1 MVSETFEQVLSAAQA
16 DGSLNPAWKK
26 LVNTRFFV
34 PVRSA
39 SGSAASSAELH
50 LTDAAGDGKRSI
62 LVAEV
67 REQAEPQQG
76 SVLTSLRG
84 HDLVRMLQ
92 PGAGIRIALSDRV
105 FEIASD
111 RVEWLRKGIDASL
124 AKAAAKA
131 SAAASAAAPAPTPAA
146 APVPVRAA
154 EPVRAPAPVI
164 PDKAAPARTSVR
176 RPAAATLDVAA
187 LEPRSVVM
195 PNIGLALF
203 VPAAW
208 GESSTPGGLRF
219 QDKQS
224 GTLLELTGSL
234 RPNVSLTQWMSNR
247 IGMVQQQM
255 PCLTQDGVAVDINGE
270 GWGERIEGKAAE
282 FSGTFPGD
290 KAPSRFLLACLRIEG
305 TVVAITIRAPAA
317 AFEQHRAVYQWLLG
331 RVNIKPVAAEL
342 YSMAAASGG
351 ASINALE
358 AGVYSVSAASMGG
371 EAVAQRE
378 ADGEP
383 GMVGLSMKGRM
394 GRLRAMAYSIPLFIA
409 TFVGGIAAALVG
421 FSAGVAVYVVGGLV
435 AIAILYLS
443 IRLMVLRMHDVNL
456 SGKWLIGLFAAMMLM
471 GAFDKKEFMAVAL
484 ALFSFGTMLV
494 YCLVPGTDGENGYGD
509 ATGPDSTLVKVG
521 AGLFILMYGVTL
533 LGQLT

>member
-1 MVSETFEQVLSAAQA
+1 M
-16 DGSLNPAWKK
+16 
-26 LVNTRFFV
+26 NTRFFV
-34 PVRSA
+34 PVRSV
-39 SGSAASSAELH
+39 SGSAASGAELH

-67 REQAEPQQG
+67 REQVEAQQG

-84 HDLVRMLQ
+84 HDLVRVLQ

-105 FEIASD
+105 FEIAGD

-131 SAAASAAAPAPTPAA
+131 GTAASAAVPAPA
-146 APVPVRAA
+146 PVRAA

-164 PDKAAPARTSVR
+164 PGKAAPARASVR
-176 RPAAATLDVAA
+176 RPPAATVDVGA

-208 GESSTPGGLRF
+208 GESRTSGGLRF

-224 GTLLELTGSL
+224 GMVLELTGSL

-255 PCLTQDGVAVDINGE
+255 PSLTQDGAAYDINGE

-290 KAPSRFLLACLRIEG
+290 KAASRFLLACMRIDG

-342 YSMAAASGG
+342 YSMAAASAG

-371 EAVAQRE
+371 GAVAQRE
-378 ADGEP
+378 TDGEP
-383 GMVGLSMKGRM
+383 GMVGLSMKGRI
-394 GRLRAMAYSIPLFIA
+394 GRLRAMAYSIPLMVA
-409 TFVGGIAAALVG
+409 MSVGGIAAAVVG
-421 FSAGVAVYVVGGLV
+421 INAGVAMYVVGGLV
-435 AIAILYLS
+435 AIATLYLS

-471 GAFDKKEFMAVAL
+471 GAFDKREFMVVAL
-484 ALFSFGTMLV
+484 VLFSFGTMLI
-494 YCLVPGTDGENGYGD
+494 YCLVPGTDGENDYGD

-533 LGQLT
+533 VGRLT

>member
-1 MVSETFEQVLSAAQA
+1 M
-16 DGSLNPAWKK
+16 
-26 LVNTRFFV
+26 NTRFFV

-39 SGSAASSAELH
+39 SGSGASSAELH

-67 REQAEPQQG
+67 RAQVEPQQG
-76 SVLTSLRG
+76 SVLTSLLG

-105 FEIASD
+105 FEIAGD
-111 RVEWLRKGIDASL
+111 RVEWLRKGIEASL

-131 SAAASAAAPAPTPAA
+131 GGAASAAAPAPVPAPAA
-146 APVPVRAA
+146 ASVPARAA
-154 EPVRAPAPVI
+154 EPVRAPAPAI
-164 PDKAAPARTSVR
+164 PGKAAPARTSVR

-208 GESSTPGGLRF
+208 RESGTPGGLRF

-247 IGMVQQQM
+247 IGMVQREM
-255 PCLTQDGVAVDINGE
+255 PCLTQDGAAYDISGE

-290 KAPSRFLLACLRIEG
+290 KAASRFLLACMRIDG

-317 AFEQHRAVYQWLLG
+317 AFEQQRAVYQWLLG

-342 YSMAAASGG
+342 YSMAAAPGG

-371 EAVAQRE
+371 GAAAQRE
-378 ADGEP
+378 EGDEP
-383 GMVGLSMKGRM
+383 GMVGLSMKGRI
-394 GRLRAMAYSIPLFIA
+394 GRLRAMAYSMPLLVA
-409 TFVGGIAAALVG
+409 VFVGGIATAVVG
-421 FSAGVAVYVVGGLV
+421 LNAGVAVYVVGGLV

-471 GAFDKKEFMAVAL
+471 GAFDKKAEFMAVASV
-484 ALFSFGTMLV
+484 LFSFGTMLI
-494 YCLVPGTDGENGYGD
+494 YCLVPGTDGENDYGD